1 MLDFFILLI
10 LIFVTVAF
18 VSGNNLSVCVG
29 PAVGSRILN
38 RRMGAFLGSLGFSL
52 GLILQGPAMVRS
64 VEALL
69 PNATIELRIEALI
82 VILVIFIIA
91 LAFRVP
97 VSLGMSIVGLF
108 LGLSIARGLPTDTGF
123 IVEVVLT
130 WVTAPAIALGLA
142 YYSMCALN
150 KRWPENFWKRLQIY
164 KIVLLVLSFSSSY
177 VLGANTIGLV
187 VATGGFEPVF
197 LLISIIAVFIGSF
210 FLSKGQI
217 NRITQELFL
226 LRYPNAAVSLVT
238 TTILVEVATLL
249 NIPLSNT
256 QITTAAVFG
265 TGLSYKT
272 KLVSLKPFL
281 VIIIGWVM
289 SPLLSFLIGMIII

>member
-29 PAVGSRILN
+29 PAVGSRILT
-38 RRMGAFLGSLGFSL
+38 RRMGTLLGSLGFSL
-52 GLILQGPAMVRS
+52 GLILQGPAMARS
-64 VEALL
+64 VEVLL
-69 PNATIELRIEALI
+69 PNATIQLRIEALL

-91 LAFRVP
+91 LVLRVP

-123 IVEVVLT
+123 IVGVVLT

-142 YYSMCALN
+142 YYSMYVLN

-187 VATGGFEPVF
+187 VATGGFEHIF
-197 LLISIIAVFIGSF
+197 MIISVMAVFIGPF
-210 FLSKGQI
+210 LLSKGQI
-217 NRITQELFL
+217 KRITRELFL
-226 LRYPNAAVSLVT
+226 LRYPNATISLVT
-238 TTILVEVATLL
+238 TTILVEVATLF